1 MNKSLNLI
9 FDFINWV
16 VIPLIL
22 FIVIFLTK
30 KTAKDPDYIK
40 DVKAIN
46 AGFWGG
52 IILVAITLVYQ
63 IGGFIQNGFPHNPL
77 FQGID
82 LALTFAISIIVFI
95 LFVSKKAVASHKTI
109 GLAVLIITSD
119 ASYAIVS
126 YLFIRE
132 ANELIISATLG
143 TAFGAMLHF
152 ASSPKSLRDFMER
165 TKS

>member
-9 FDFINWV
+9 FDFISWV

-95 LFVSKKAVASHKTI
+95 LFVSKKAVASRKTI
-109 GLAVLIITSD
+109 GLAVLIITSV
-119 ASYAIVS
+119 ASYAIVN

-132 ANELIISATLG
+132 ANELIMSATLG
-143 TAFGAMLHF
+143 TAFGTLLHF